1 MDGCVDDDDL
11 RRWCDADRAML
22 DDVMAADRA
31 MLDALMAAD
40 RAYLDGACV
49 MIKPGSTTRAARH
62 TDRSSVSGA

>member
-1 MDGCVDDDDL
+1 MQLCDDDL
-11 RRWCDADRAML
+11 RRWCDADL
-22 DDVMAADRA
+22 A